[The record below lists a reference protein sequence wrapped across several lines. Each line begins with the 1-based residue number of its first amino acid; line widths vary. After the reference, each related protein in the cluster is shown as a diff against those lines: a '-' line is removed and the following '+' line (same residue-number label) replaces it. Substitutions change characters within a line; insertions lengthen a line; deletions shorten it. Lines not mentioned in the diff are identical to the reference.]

1 MHILY
6 FLITTLMDFKSNKTS
21 RLLENTKIKQNISL
35 YTVDDI
41 NIPTIKNLSREI
53 LYEGFISI
61 DSVIFL
67 VSTGIIKE
75 KELDS
80 FIQNTIFTAKK
91 ILLLR
96 PGVWKFFNIFSTK
109 IDIENIT
116 VRKLIEMRNKI
127 FDLDKSQ
134 IALSLTRDKILEL
147 EKRAQNKLVLMEDK
161 KNKAYLH
168 MIKALYK
175 SRDGED
181 GLAVNLSKERFE
193 FYRENVILSK
203 EQIQEAKIFINLG
216 GAIFSPALLL
226 PLCRRLT
233 IYKKK
238 EIVKKSISAF
248 LEPLDILHETI
259 VNRSFMDKKK
269 QIIEYLISCLKMRNN
284 NFRQKID
291 NAFYYRSILIEH
303 FIRENGIDDELYKTL
318 DAHQEKEIKKIIY
331 IFENMDEYQIRHV
344 IVHDRRILE
353 LYLNYLCDGQE
364 TTKNKLFNIFTD
376 QL

>member
-216 GAIFSPALLL
+216 GTIFSPALLL

-238 EIVKKSISAF
+238 K
-248 LEPLDILHETI
+248 
-259 VNRSFMDKKK
+259 
-269 QIIEYLISCLKMRNN
+269 
-284 NFRQKID
+284 
-291 NAFYYRSILIEH
+291 
-303 FIRENGIDDELYKTL
+303 
-318 DAHQEKEIKKIIY
+318 
-331 IFENMDEYQIRHV
+331 
-344 IVHDRRILE
+344 
-353 LYLNYLCDGQE
+353 
-364 TTKNKLFNIFTD
+364 
-376 QL
+376 